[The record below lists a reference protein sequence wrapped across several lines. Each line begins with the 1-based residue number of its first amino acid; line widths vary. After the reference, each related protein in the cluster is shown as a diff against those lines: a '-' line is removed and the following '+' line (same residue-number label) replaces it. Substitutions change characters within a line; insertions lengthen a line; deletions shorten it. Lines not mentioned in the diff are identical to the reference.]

1 MAVRLGEVM
10 IEQGLLTRQQVETI
24 LQEQRKLHRPFGE
37 LAERLFGVSERD
49 VERSWATQYG
59 QIAERVD
66 PREEI
71 PDPEIIALV
80 TRRQAWQFRL
90 LPLRR
95 DGSEIMI
102 ATVVEFLPRAMRFA
116 LRHFPEPAYFVVADL
131 NHLGEALMRHFPID
145 GVTAEEVVLGR
156 FGLEAID

>member
-10 IEQGLLTRQQVETI
+10 IEQGLLTRQQVDVI

-49 VERSWATQYG
+49 VERSWAAQYAG
-59 QIAERVD
+59 ITEHVD

-71 PDPEIIALV
+71 PEPDILALV
-80 TRRQAWQFRL
+80 TKRQAWQFRI

-95 DGSEIMI
+95 DGSEIMV
-102 ATVVEFLPRAMRFA
+102 ATVVDFLPRAMRFA
-116 LRHFPEPAYFVVADL
+116 LRHFQEPAYFVVADL

-145 GVTAEEVVLGR
+145 GVTAEQVVMGR
-156 FGLEAID
+156 FGLEALD